1 MPAGGSR
8 PLHQKRTLNI
18 VGVIFPI
25 IIQCIFVCMPTYSI
39 ADIAS
44 GELVLIMFMSHRCS

>member
-25 IIQCIFVCMPTYSI
+25 IIQSIFVCMPTYSI

>member
-1 MPAGGSR
+1 
-8 PLHQKRTLNI
+8 
-18 VGVIFPI
+18 
-25 IIQCIFVCMPTYSI
+25 MPTYSI